1 MARCHVVCKLM
12 NSRTLCDDW
21 ERSLAGWAI
30 PDEILNQTST
40 SPWRLRP
47 ENFAPSAQRANSPTV
62 MKIRELLNRATEVE
76 SRSLMDVGCGAG
88 GVSLAILDEVTSIT
102 AVDVSGEMLESF
114 RRRYH
119 EAGETRVT
127 LKLVQGSW
135 LSVAQESGRAG
146 VVVCANVL
154 YNVPNPCEFITRLND
169 AALIGVVIEIHDHH
183 PHSVANPAWK
193 HFWNID
199 RPEMPSAGQLIEIIK
214 SLGINPET
222 SSFYRGSEKTLTV
235 DDDLV
240 ESIRQRIC
248 LDASRDPEVKEFLI
262 ENPVRQLESRL
273 IWWTKQS

>member
-1 MARCHVVCKLM
+1 M
-12 NSRTLCDDW
+12 NSRTLCDNW
-21 ERSLAGWAI
+21 ERALAGWAV
-30 PDEILNQTST
+30 PNEILDQISI

-47 ENFAPSAQRANSPTV
+47 ENFAPSAQRAKSPTV
-62 MKIRELLNRATEVE
+62 MKIRELLKHATQPE
-76 SRSLMDVGCGAG
+76 SRSVMDVGCGAG
-88 GVSLAILDEVTSIT
+88 GISLAILDEVTSIT
-102 AVDVSGEMLESF
+102 AVDISGEMLESY
-114 RRRYH
+114 RRSYH
-119 EAGETRVT
+119 EAGKSQVT

-135 LSVAQESGRAG
+135 LTVAQASGSAG

-169 AALIGVVIEIHDHH
+169 AALIGVVIELHDNH

-199 RPEMPSAGQLIEIIK
+199 RPDKPTAGQLVEIIK

-222 SSFYRGSEKTLTV
+222 SSFYRDSGDTFTV

-248 LDASRDPEVKEFLI
+248 LDASRDPEIREFLT
-262 ENPVRQLESRL
+262 ENPVRQLKSQL
-273 IWWTKQS
+273 IWWTKQT